1 MTRRY
6 DRSET
11 QLERARKTI
20 PLGSQTFSKS
30 ITQFPHG
37 VSPYFAQRARGSR
50 LWDIDG
56 NEYIDF
62 VNALAAVTL
71 GYADPDVN
79 AAVAAE
85 LENGTIYSLSHSL
98 EAEVAELI
106 CELVPCA
113 EMVRFGKNG
122 SDATAGAIRIARAF
136 TGRDHVITCG
146 YHGWQDWYIGT
157 TTRNKGVPAATSAL
171 AHAVSYND
179 LPAVDAVLAGL
190 EGQVA
195 ALILEP
201 MNVTPPAPGYLA
213 ELKRRLHQAGALL
226 IFDEMITGFRF
237 APGGAQ
243 ELFGIKPDL
252 TALGKGMAN
261 GFPLSAVCG
270 RRDVM
275 MEMEQ
280 VFFSFTM
287 GGETL
292 SLAAAKATMT
302 KLMREPVIA
311 TMRSRGARLVR
322 QVAGL
327 IERHDVGKFLSL
339 AGDPTWS
346 FLLFNDADG
355 VSSWEIKTLW
365 MQELMQRGFLSLGT
379 HNMSYAHSEHDV
391 DRLAEAYDQI
401 FPLLRTAVANR
412 AVRQYLNCEPLQ
424 PLFRVR
430 G

>member
-1 MTRRY
+1 MNRY
-6 DRSET
+6 LRSEE
-11 QLERARKTI
+11 QLERARKII
-20 PLGSQTFSKS
+20 PLGAQTFSKS
-30 ITQFPHG
+30 VTQFPQG
-37 VSPYFAQRARGSR
+37 ISPYFAERARGSR

-56 NEYIDF
+56 NEYTDF

-85 LENGTIYSLSHSL
+85 LANGSIFSLSHPL
-98 EAEVAELI
+98 EVEVAELI
-106 CELVPCA
+106 CALVPSA

-136 TGRDHVITCG
+136 TGRDHVLTCG

-171 AHAVSYND
+171 AHSIPFND
-179 LPAVDAVLAGL
+179 LAALDAKLAEL
-190 EGQVA
+190 DSKVA

-201 MNVTPPAPGYLA
+201 MNVTPPARGYLA
-213 ELKRRLHQAGALL
+213 ELKSRLHRAGALL

-243 ELFGIKPDL
+243 ELFGVTPDL
-252 TALGKGMAN
+252 TALGKGIAN

-275 MEMEQ
+275 MEMEE

-287 GGETL
+287 GGETM
-292 SLAAAKATMT
+292 SLAAAKATLT

-311 TMRSRGARLVR
+311 TMRSRGIRLMHR
-322 QVAGL
+322 IESLINRHQVG
-327 IERHDVGKFLSL
+327 EFLSL

-346 FLLFNDADG
+346 FLLFKDNNGTAG
-355 VSSWEIKTLW
+355 FEIKTLW

-379 HNMSYAHSEHDV
+379 HNMSYSHSEDDV
-391 DRLAEAYDQI
+391 DRLSDAYEEI
-401 FPLLRTAVANR
+401 FPLLREAVANH
-412 AVRQYLNCEPLQ
+412 AVRQYLKCEPLQ
-424 PLFRVR
+424 PRFKVR

>member
-6 DRSET
+6 VRSEA
-11 QLERARKTI
+11 QLDRARKSI

-30 ITQFPHG
+30 ITQFPRG
-37 VSPYFAQRARGSR
+37 VSPYFAQRAQGSR

-85 LENGTIYSLSHSL
+85 LANGTIYSLSHPL

-106 CELVPCA
+106 CDLVPSA

-146 YHGWQDWYIGT
+146 YHGWQDWFIGT

-171 AHAVSYND
+171 AHAVPYND
-179 LPAVDAVLAGL
+179 LAAVDAVLAAL
-190 EGQVA
+190 DGQVA

-201 MNVTPPAPGYLA
+201 MNVTPPQPDYLA
-213 ELKRRLHQAGALL
+213 QLRERVHEAGALL

-243 ELFGIKPDL
+243 ELFGITPDL
-252 TALGKGMAN
+252 TTLGKGMAN

-302 KLMREPVIA
+302 KLKREPVIA
-311 TMRSRGARLVR
+311 TMRARGGRLMR
-322 QVAGL
+322 EVAAL
-327 IERHDVGKFLSL
+327 IERHEVGKFVSL
-339 AGDPTWS
+339 AGEPTWS
-346 FLLFNDADG
+346 FLLFNDVDG

-365 MQELMQRGFLSLGT
+365 MQELMQRGFLCLGS
-379 HNMSYAHSEHDV
+379 HNMSYAHSEDDV
-391 DRLAEAYDQI
+391 DRLTQAYDHI
-401 FPLLRTAVANR
+401 FPLLRAAVANR

-424 PLFRVR
+424 PLFKVR